1 MRCTKGIVGCSLG
14 SCRKLGLELGS
25 VFSQEVKKKKD
36 KHQLPYLH
44 RSNVWAAQSPGAHS
58 QEINAWISEGGRFL
72 RASQTHLRAGGGGN
86 HTEGNIYAGEMA
98 EGLLQ
103 IYIIVNKSS
112 ICPNDKSCS
121 RGRARGHQMRV
132 TSCSCCCHPRRG
144 AGGRMGDS
152 GAGRCWNLL
161 LQLSTERPG
170 TPLIAPSMAKCL
182 PPLQVTAPASLPP
195 TPLFAPHRYL
205 EVPALLKP
213 PPTATARWAAP
224 THQKTHLEYM
234 LCTEAQHRCSLLFFH
249 SLSGSPAARAMDL
262 GHSTPYVA

>member
-1 MRCTKGIVGCSLG
+1 MQNLSLHKSQSRHAVCHSLEALLMTAAAVMRCTKGIVGCSLG

-25 VFSQEVKKKKD
+25 AFSQEVKKKKD

-152 GAGRCWNLL
+152 GAGRC
-161 LQLSTERPG
+161 
-170 TPLIAPSMAKCL
+170 
-182 PPLQVTAPASLPP
+182 
-195 TPLFAPHRYL
+195 
-205 EVPALLKP
+205 
-213 PPTATARWAAP
+213 
-224 THQKTHLEYM
+224 
-234 LCTEAQHRCSLLFFH
+234 
-249 SLSGSPAARAMDL
+249 
-262 GHSTPYVA
+262 